1 MEAIEDVQCLR
12 ALLAANLQVGLPHVG
27 ANELD
32 LRLIFVMEEASSQRC
47 LSERKRKDG
56 LASRWRCLQVSQEEA
71 HDLLIGVNV
80 IFSGEPM
87 TRKPVSHELIV
98 FVGSLEGFG

>member
-32 LRLIFVMEEASSQRC
+32 LRRNLFPDEGEE
-47 LSERKRKDG
+47 
-56 LASRWRCLQVSQEEA
+56 
-71 HDLLIGVNV
+71 
-80 IFSGEPM
+80 
-87 TRKPVSHELIV
+87 T
-98 FVGSLEGFG
+98 LEGFDGSFATDRPRAGA